1 MRSDIPAHI
10 GIIMDGNGRW
20 ATRRLLPRTAGH
32 RAGVKNIVPVVTAAF
47 DRGVAVVT
55 LYAFSTENKGRAKD
69 EVDGLIDLIRKQ
81 MRPMTRDLIA
91 RGSRVGFIGDIEYFP
106 SDVQNILCEIAAEN
120 SHIENAQIVNI
131 ALNYGG
137 REEIAR
143 AARLASESGE
153 VTRARIERYL
163 YTADMPPLDMI
174 IRTGGEKRLSNFL
187 LYQAA
192 YAELFFSD
200 TLWPD
205 FNENELTGILDEF
218 AHRQRRFGK

>member
-32 RAGVKNIVPVVTAAF
+32 RAGVKNIVPVVTAAV
-47 DRGVAVVT
+47 DRGVSVVT
-55 LYAFSTENKGRAKD
+55 LYAFSPANKGRAKD

>member
-47 DRGVAVVT
+47 DRDVSVVT

-163 YTADMPPLDMI
+163 YTADTPPLDMI